1 MSNGTTSSSSDREKK
16 KKKPTIEVAA
26 PGTEATTGEGAPT
39 TAPTAPPTAETP
51 TSVKAPEAP
60 LVKAPLAPVAPPLP
74 GTAAARPLI
83 VPEVSGPTAP
93 VNRAIPLYREGVFD
107 ANLNAIANQVQSTA
121 NAYRA
126 LPATASPEQKKAA
139 ISDYATMV
147 AAQNAAKQQ
156 DVALQQAK
164 REAGLSR
171 YNNPQEIA
179 RYNQYLKE
187 KGVNPLTIGSAEL
200 ASTVPGVPG
209 AGGMAV
215 PVIEVEQAAKRA
227 VKDAA
232 DDYRKM
238 AKDARQM
245 RRQLVG
251 KVAPESRAKVR
262 ALEAAGLDVD
272 NAYQVAL
279 ANYRLSKDTSS
290 LSALA
295 EKEITKSSREQQER
309 VERAQSVAQQK
320 PSSKEEEASEEETE
334 LEETANLNAA
344 KRRREWLE
352 EQRRRQDMIM
362 GRYETPA

>member
-1 MSNGTTSSSSDREKK
+1 
-16 KKKPTIEVAA
+16 
-26 PGTEATTGEGAPT
+26 
-39 TAPTAPPTAETP
+39 
-51 TSVKAPEAP
+51 
-60 LVKAPLAPVAPPLP
+60 
-74 GTAAARPLI
+74 
-83 VPEVSGPTAP
+83 
-93 VNRAIPLYREGVFD
+93 
-107 ANLNAIANQVQSTA
+107 VQSTA

-262 ALEAAGLDVD
+262 ALEAEMRRYGIESGLINPHNPTAGLDVD